1 MKTLICFISLLMVT
15 PCIGNDLSEVLAIDA
30 QIDADM
36 AEPIQGDYLVTQ
48 TDSNGNTWM
57 LVDRGDVQESK
68 YLLAG
73 ALFALGIAGWLN
85 QDMYGAVAGTAF
97 FIGAASIKF

>member
-15 PCIGNDLSEVLAIDA
+15 PCIAGDLSDVLAIEA

-36 AEPIQGDYLVTQ
+36 TEPMQGDYIVTQ
-48 TDSNGNTWM
+48 TDNQGNTWL
-57 LVDRGDVQESK
+57 LVDRGDVKESK

-73 ALFALGIAGWLN
+73 TLLALGIAGWFN

>member
-1 MKTLICFISLLMVT
+1 MKTLICFLSLLMAT
-15 PCIGNDLSEVLAIDA
+15 PCIADDLSDVLAIEA

-36 AEPIQGDYLVTQ
+36 AEPIQNDYLVTQ

-57 LVDRGDVQESK
+57 LVDRGDVKESR
-68 YLLAG
+68 YVLAG
-73 ALFALGIAGWLN
+73 TLIALGIAGWFN